1 MSTLL
6 HPFQSPVEHI
16 ELPGRFTNPFH
27 YEPHPLCVLAAAEVQ
42 AYLAT
47 RCDWADELRQGKMF
61 GVLVVRTAD
70 GGLPGYLAAFS
81 GLLAGKSVHPFFV
94 PPVYDLQRPGG
105 FFKPEEEIISA
116 LNGTVNTLR
125 PVTEAAV
132 FPFRSRSGNSFTAV
146 MPKIFTCHLLSLSP
160 RRGYFLSIKAFL
172 LYAIIINHYPAFVK
186 QNHSRS
192 SS

>member
-27 YEPHPLCVLAAAEVQ
+27 YEPHPLCVLAAEEVQ

-47 RCDWADELRQGKMF
+47 RHDWADELRQGKMF
-61 GVLVVRTAD
+61 GVLVVRTAG
-70 GGLPGYLAAFS
+70 GGLPGYLEAFS

-105 FFKPEEEIISA
+105 FFKPEASA
-116 LNGTVNTLR
+116 KNKRAKRLCANGNASPAGSWPKPKPAAMPAAKPPRL
-125 PVTEAAV
+125 PVQ
-132 FPFRSRSGNSFTAV
+132 
-146 MPKIFTCHLLSLSP
+146 KK
-160 RRGYFLSIKAFL
+160 RR
-172 LYAIIINHYPAFVK
+172 
-186 QNHSRS
+186 
-192 SS
+192 